1 MNLNY
6 FKNLNKLTMYNSDLK
21 KLVNLF
27 NSPNW
32 YTTTTNYNT
41 FAADYDVTQLE
52 DGKQQLTFNVLGHDV
67 KNIKL
72 EVTEDKVTIKAK
84 KQEGSS
90 PLVQDIDSTFSVGK
104 DYDGTKTE
112 AKFTNGLLT
121 LTIDKK
127 DERKSKSISIKVD

>member
-1 MNLNY
+1 
-6 FKNLNKLTMYNSDLK
+6 MYNSDLK
-21 KLVNLF
+21 TLLNLF
-27 NSPNW
+27 EYPKW
-32 YTTTTNYNT
+32 YTTTSNYT
-41 FAADYDVTQLE
+41 PLVSDYDVKELE
-52 DGKQQLTFNVLGHDV
+52 DGKQQLTLSVLGHDV

-72 EVTEDKVTIKAK
+72 EVTENKITIKAK

-90 PLVQDIDSTFSVGK
+90 PLVQDIDATFTLSK
-104 DYDGTKTE
+104 DFDGTKTE